1 MKYGFI
7 GGGNMGGAMAKA
19 AAAVVGGANVLLCD
33 RDEATTKML
42 ADKLGVTA
50 SSYEQI
56 AAGSRL
62 IFVAVKPNLV
72 VPVLEKLRDMLQAR
86 ADKPCV
92 VSIAAGVTIAT
103 MMGVLGEDIPLIRMM
118 QNTPV
123 ALGQGMLVYAC
134 APSASEADAA
144 ALEACMAAAG
154 RISPLPE
161 KLIDAATAVMGCG
174 PAFVYMFAEA
184 LADGG
189 VACGLPRAQAQTYAA
204 QTLLG
209 AAKMLLETGEHPG
222 ALKDAVC
229 SPGGSTIQGVRVL
242 EENGLRGATIDAVIA
257 AYQKTQGLG

>member
-1 MKYGFI
+1 
-7 GGGNMGGAMAKA
+7 
-19 AAAVVGGANVLLCD
+19 
-33 RDEATTKML
+33 
-42 ADKLGVTA
+42 
-50 SSYEQI
+50 
-56 AAGSRL
+56 
-62 IFVAVKPNLV
+62 
-72 VPVLEKLRDMLQAR
+72 
-86 ADKPCV
+86 
-92 VSIAAGVTIAT
+92 
-103 MMGVLGEDIPLIRMM
+103 
-118 QNTPV
+118 
-123 ALGQGMLVYAC
+123 
-134 APSASEADAA
+134 
-144 ALEACMAAAG
+144 MAAAG
-154 RISPLPE
+154 KIEPLPE

-174 PAFVYMFAEA
+174 PAFAYMFAEA

>member
-19 AAAVVGGANVLLCD
+19 AAEVVGGANVLLCD
-33 RDEATTKML
+33 RDEATTKIL

-92 VSIAAGVTIAT
+92 VSIAAGVTIET
-103 MMGVLGEDIPLIRMM
+103 MMDVLGEDIPLIRMM

-144 ALEACMAAAG
+144 ALEDCMAAAG
-154 RISPLPE
+154 KISPLPE

-189 VACGLPRAQAQTYAA
+189 VACGLPRAQAQIYAA

>member
-33 RDEATTKML
+33 RDEATTAAL

-50 SSYEQI
+50 SSYEEI

-72 VPVLEKLRDMLQAR
+72 ASVLEKLRDMLQAR
-86 ADKPCV
+86 KSETCV

-103 MMGVLGEDIPLIRMM
+103 MTGILGEDIPLIRMM

-123 ALGQGMLVYAC
+123 AVGEGVLVYAC
-134 APSASEADAA
+134 APSANEADAA
-144 ALEACMAAAG
+144 ALEASMAAAG
-154 RISPLPE
+154 KIEPLPE

>member
-19 AAAVVGGANVLLCD
+19 AAAVVGGENVLLCD
-33 RDEATTKML
+33 RDEATTAAL
-42 ADKLGVTA
+42 ANKLGVAPST
-50 SSYEQI
+50 YEEI
-56 AAGSRL
+56 AAQSRL

-72 VPVLEKLRDMLQAR
+72 AAVLEQLRGLLQER
-86 ADKPCV
+86 KQETCV

-103 MMGVLGEDIPLIRMM
+103 MAGILGEDIPLIRMM

-123 ALGQGMLVYAC
+123 AVGEGMMVYAC
-134 APSASEADAA
+134 ASSASEADAA
-144 ALEACMAAAG
+144 ALEASMAKAG
-154 RISPLPE
+154 KISPLSE
-161 KLIDAATAVMGCG
+161 NLIDAATAVMGCG
-174 PAFVYMFAEA
+174 PAFAYMFAEA

-189 VACGLPRAQAQTYAA
+189 VACGLTRAQAQTYAA
-204 QTLLG
+204 QMLLG
-209 AAKMLLETGEHPG
+209 AAKMMLETGENPG

>member
-1 MKYGFI
+1 MDEQLQARSAPNSLEAEQALLGAILIDSRCLTDVI
-7 GGGNMGGAMAKA
+7 GIVRPEDFYLKQN
-19 AAAVVGGANVLLCD
+19 
-33 RDEATTKML
+33 REIFEAIYTMFNFSQNI
-42 ADKLGVTA
+42 DPVT
-50 SSYEQI
+50 
-56 AAGSRL
+56 
-62 IFVAVKPNLV
+62 
-72 VPVLEKLRDMLQAR
+72 VLEKLRDMLQAR
-86 ADKPCV
+86 KSETCV

-103 MMGVLGEDIPLIRMM
+103 MTGILGEDIPLIRMM

-123 ALGQGMLVYAC
+123 AVGEGVLVYAC
-134 APSASEADAA
+134 APSANEADAA
-144 ALEACMAAAG
+144 ALEASMAAAG
-154 RISPLPE
+154 KIEPLPE

-174 PAFVYMFAEA
+174 PAFAYMFAEA

-222 ALKDAVC
+222 ALKEAAC

>member
-1 MKYGFI
+1 
-7 GGGNMGGAMAKA
+7 MGGAMAKA

-33 RDEATTKML
+33 RDEATTATL
-42 ADKLGVTA
+42 SDRLGVTP
-50 SSYEQI
+50 STYEEI
-56 AAGSRL
+56 AVQSRL

-72 VPVLEKLRDMLQAR
+72 APVLEKLRDMLATR
-86 ADKPCV
+86 SDEVCV

-103 MMGVLGEDIPLIRMM
+103 MAGILGEQIPLIRMM

-123 ALGQGMLVYAC
+123 AVGEGMMVYAC
-134 APSASEADAA
+134 APSASEADAE
-144 ALEACMAAAG
+144 ALEASMAKAG
-154 RISPLPE
+154 NIAPLPE

-174 PAFVYMFAEA
+174 PAFAYMFAEA

-189 VACGLPRAQAQTYAA
+189 VACGLTRAQAQLYAA
-204 QTLLG
+204 QMMLG
-209 AAKMLLETGEHPG
+209 AAKMILETGENPG

-242 EENGLRGATIDAVIA
+242 EEKGMRGATIDAVIA

>member
-1 MKYGFI
+1 
-7 GGGNMGGAMAKA
+7 MGGAMAKA
-19 AAAVVGGANVLLCD
+19 AAAVVGGETVLLCD
-33 RDEATTKML
+33 RDEATTAAL
-42 ADKLGVTA
+42 ADKLGVTP
-50 SSYEQI
+50 STYEEI
-56 AAGSRL
+56 AAQSRL

-72 VPVLEKLRDMLQAR
+72 VPALEKLRGMLQDR
-86 ADKPCV
+86 KSETCV

-103 MMGVLGEDIPLIRMM
+103 MAGVLGEDIPLIRMM

-123 ALGQGMLVYAC
+123 SVGEGMMVYAC
-134 APSASEADAA
+134 APSASAQDAA
-144 ALEACMAAAG
+144 ALEKSMAAAG
-154 RISPLPE
+154 IIVPLGE

-184 LADGG
+184 MADGG
-189 VACGLPRAQAQTYAA
+189 VACGLTRAQAQTYAA

-209 AAKMLLETGEHPG
+209 AAKMMLETGENPG

-242 EENGLRGATIDAVIA
+242 EEKGLRGATIDAVIA